1 MVSDLTQP
9 DDSFEGTSIVVT
21 ARREG
26 PSVRIR
32 LVLGASRTPDA
43 GELRA
48 ILTVATML
56 SAGVQIA
63 KQPEVAEEATGKF
76 PVDRFEK
83 EVRRLFR
90 SGLEAYAAALEREEA
105 ARG

>member
-21 ARREG
+21 ARRDG

-32 LVLGASRTPDA
+32 LILGASRTPDA

-48 ILTVATML
+48 ITTVATML
-56 SAGVQIA
+56 EAGIRVALCIDEIPGGFPAETFA
-63 KQPEVAEEATGKF
+63 KECEAL
-76 PVDRFEK
+76 
-83 EVRRLFR
+83 RLRAF
-90 SGLEAYAAALEREEA
+90 EAYEKTEEGKEA
-105 ARG
+105 VRG

>member
-26 PSVRIR
+26 GRIRLR

-48 ILTVATML
+48 ITTVATML
-56 SAGVQIA
+56 EAGVRVALCIDKIPGGFPAETFA
-63 KQPEVAEEATGKF
+63 KECEAL
-76 PVDRFEK
+76 
-83 EVRRLFR
+83 RLRAF
-90 SGLEAYAAALEREEA
+90 EAYEKTEEGKEA
-105 ARG
+105 VRG

>member
-26 PSVRIR
+26 GRIRLR

-48 ILTVATML
+48 ITTVATML
-56 SAGVQIA
+56 ESGVRVALCIDESPGGFPAETFA
-63 KQPEVAEEATGKF
+63 KECEAL
-76 PVDRFEK
+76 
-83 EVRRLFR
+83 RLRAF
-90 SGLEAYAAALEREEA
+90 EAYEKTKKGKEA